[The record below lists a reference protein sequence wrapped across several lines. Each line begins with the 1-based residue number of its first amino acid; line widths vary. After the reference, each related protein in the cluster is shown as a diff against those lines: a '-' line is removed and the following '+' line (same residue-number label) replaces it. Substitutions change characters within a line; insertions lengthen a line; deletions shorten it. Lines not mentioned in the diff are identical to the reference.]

1 MNKEV
6 KAASNTDRDEG
17 SSVVVEE
24 RKKLKELREKIAQQE
39 SCILFFCKEC
49 NGIVGVA
56 KHPKKYSF
64 TCNLCASRQVA
75 FGTDVSIRKFFHLK
89 EDEQPVTE
97 ADYKKRMEE
106 EAKMEKEWKAHNS
119 DREEREKEQSRA
131 K

>member
-1 MNKEV
+1 MATEV
-6 KAASNTDRDEG
+6 KTASNTDRDEG

-24 RKKLKELREKIAQQE
+24 RKKLKELREKIAKQE

-49 NGIVGVA
+49 SGIVSVA
-56 KHPKKYSF
+56 KNPRKYSF

-89 EDEQPVTE
+89 EDEEPLTE

-106 EAKMEKEWKAHNS
+106 EAMYEKERKA
-119 DREEREKEQSRA
+119 RGEKEPEKDEEKVEA
-131 K
+131 